1 MRFALWFAAHC
12 AGGTAAVV
20 AGFLLLN
27 IDDRW
32 LWAKIKSLFCC
43 SSAGYSRLPLDPL
56 DPTDKQHEPS
66 YDARDFSLNA
76 A

>member
-1 MRFALWFAAHC
+1 V
-12 AGGTAAVV
+12 AVV

-32 LWAKIKSLFCC
+32 LWAKIKSLFCG
-43 SSAGYSRLPLDPL
+43 SSVGYSRLPLDPS
-56 DPTDKQHEPS
+56 TDKQHEPS
-66 YDARDFSLNA
+66 HDTRDFSLNA